1 MHNTSNSYSRSPDSR
16 ISGMRSLHSGEAS
29 KSSVKQVQ
37 IKDEWECFT
46 VRFSIFSSSIK
57 DENTELMR
65 IIGSV
70 PELTK
75 SGTVTS
81 GPLKLKRSRKKFRWL
96 YDKYGQE
103 MRPWEANIKM
113 KVDMIENNKE
123 IIYSYSKS
131 DSNLRDFIYEREPSR
146 IMEL

>member
-1 MHNTSNSYSRSPDSR
+1 
-16 ISGMRSLHSGEAS
+16 MRSLHSGEAS

-37 IKDEWECFT
+37 IKDEWEHFT

-65 IIGSV
+65 IIGSI

-81 GPLKLKRSRKKFRWL
+81 GPVKLKRSRKKFRWL

-113 KVDMIENNKE
+113 KVDKIENNKE

>member
-37 IKDEWECFT
+37 IKDEWEYFT

>member
-37 IKDEWECFT
+37 LKDEWEHFT
-46 VRFSIFSSSIK
+46 VRFSIYSSSIK

-70 PELTK
+70 PELTR

-81 GPLKLKRSRKKFRWL
+81 GPLKLKRPRKKFRWL

-113 KVDMIENNKE
+113 KVDKIENNKE

>member
-1 MHNTSNSYSRSPDSR
+1 
-16 ISGMRSLHSGEAS
+16 MRSLHSGEAS

-37 IKDEWECFT
+37 IKDEWEHFT

-57 DENTELMR
+57 DENTELIR

-96 YDKYGQE
+96 YDKYG
-103 MRPWEANIKM
+103 
-113 KVDMIENNKE
+113 
-123 IIYSYSKS
+123 
-131 DSNLRDFIYEREPSR
+131 
-146 IMEL
+146 